1 MTFKTNL
8 LPQSN
13 GGYELGSSS
22 LGWKIT
28 KLNLPTTSGGTTY
41 GAGTSGQAL
50 LTNGT
55 TVYGGTISITDTKN
69 TAGSTDTSSK
79 IYLIGATEQANNP
92 QTYSDDQVY
101 VTNGQLDAN
110 IIRIAENVSL
120 VYNSTNSTLNFN
132 FA

>member
-8 LPQSN
+8 LPQTDS
-13 GGYELGSSS
+13 GWELGSSS

-28 KLNLPTTSGGTTY
+28 KINAPTTSSGSTY
-41 GAGTSGQAL
+41 GTGTAGQAL

-55 TVYGGTISITDTKN
+55 TIYWGTISTDDTKN

-79 IYLIGATEQANNP
+79 IYLIGATEQSANP

-101 VTNGQLDAN
+101 VTSGQLDAN
-110 IIRIAENVSL
+110 IIRISEQVSL
-120 VYNSTNSTLNFN
+120 VYDSTNSTLNFN

>member
-55 TVYGGTISITDTKN
+55 TVYWGTISITDTKN